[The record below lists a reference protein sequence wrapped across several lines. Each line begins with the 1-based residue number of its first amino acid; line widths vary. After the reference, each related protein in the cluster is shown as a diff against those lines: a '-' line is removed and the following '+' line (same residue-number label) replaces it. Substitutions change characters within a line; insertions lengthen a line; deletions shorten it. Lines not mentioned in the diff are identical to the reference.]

1 MRLLLRQVKVVHP
14 QSAYHHQTVDVFIEN
29 GHIAAI
35 APQLDAINADE
46 EWSVAGLHLSAGWVD
61 VGAYSGDPGL
71 EYKED
76 LDSLAATAARGGFTH
91 ILPAPNT
98 KPAIQSKADVR
109 YVLNRTAGQLV
120 AFHPIGALTRDNAGL
135 ELAELYDMHH
145 TGAVAF
151 GDGYHSIQH
160 NGVMLRALQYV
171 KAFGGWVMHQ
181 PLDGQIAA
189 DGYAHE
195 GEQSTLVGMKGIPAM
210 AESMM
215 VQRDLNLLAYA
226 DSKLYLSNI
235 STAESVALIRAAK
248 ARGLNV
254 VASVNPMSLYYTD
267 AQLHDFDT
275 DFRVHPPLRD
285 EAHREALLEGLADGT
300 IDFLVSNH
308 RPQDTESKRLEF
320 MYAKDGVI
328 MLETAFALSRM
339 ASAESVPLDRLVEA
353 WAYRPRAVFGLPAV
367 SLEVGALADFTLFL
381 PDAEWPYHETDI
393 LSKSRNTPLKNQYL
407 TGQVFGVIR
416 GTQMQRVG

>member
-14 QSAYHHQTVDVFIEN
+14 QSAYHLQTVDILLDN
-29 GHIAAI
+29 GQVAAI
-35 APQLDAINADE
+35 DRSLDTVSADE
-46 EWSVAGLHLSAGWVD
+46 EWSATGLHLSAGWVD
-61 VGAYSGDPGL
+61 VGPYSGDPGL

-76 LDSLAATAARGGFTH
+76 LDSMASAAVRGGFTH
-91 ILPAPNT
+91 VLPASNT

-109 YVLNRTAGQLV
+109 YVLNRTADQLV
-120 AFHPIGALTRDNAGL
+120 AFHPIGALTRDNKGL

-160 NGVMLRALQYV
+160 SGVMLRAMQYV
-171 KAFGGWVMHQ
+171 KAFGGLVMHQ
-181 PLDGQIAA
+181 PLDDQIAA

-215 VQRDLNLLAYA
+215 VQRDLNLLAY
-226 DSKLYLSNI
+226 SGSRLYLSNI
-235 STAESVALIRAAK
+235 STAESVALVRAAK
-248 ARGLNV
+248 AQGLEV

-275 DFRVHPPLRD
+275 NFRVDPPLRD
-285 EAHREALLEGLADGT
+285 ERHREALLGGLADGT
-300 IDFLVSNH
+300 IDLVASNH

-339 ASAESVPLDRLVEA
+339 ASAESVPLDRLIDA

-367 SLEVGALADFTLFL
+367 SLEVGAAADFTLFL

-393 LSKSRNTPLKNQYL
+393 ASRSRNTPLKNQYL
-407 TGQVFGVIR
+407 TGQVFGVVR